1 MRCFPLT
8 KIEMNSLAAKKIREA
23 MEQQE
28 NKELKLRVSV
38 DHMHG
43 DHAHYGMNLD
53 TQKPED
59 EVVTV
64 QGLEVLVGP
73 EHKEMLDGLS
83 IKFLL
88 YPQEGFKITNPAK
101 NNHGDH

>member
-28 NKELKLRVSV
+28 NKDLKLRVSV

-43 DHAHYGMNLD
+43 DHAHYGMTLD
-53 TQKPED
+53 AQKPED
-59 EVVTV
+59 EVISV

-73 EHKEMLDGLS
+73 ENKEMLDGLS
-83 IKFLL
+83 IKYLL
-88 YPQEGFKITNPAK
+88 YPQEGFKITNPSK